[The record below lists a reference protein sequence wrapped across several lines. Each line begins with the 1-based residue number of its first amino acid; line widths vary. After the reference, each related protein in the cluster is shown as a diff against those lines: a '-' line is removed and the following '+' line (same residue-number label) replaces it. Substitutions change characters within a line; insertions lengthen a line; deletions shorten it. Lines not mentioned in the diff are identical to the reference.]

1 MAEHGAVEYLTAT
14 GNDYDEHHRTYA
26 GFLALAKW
34 GTISVLL
41 VVVLMAIFLL

>member
-14 GNDYDEHHRTYA
+14 GNDYDEHRRTYA

-34 GTISVLL
+34 GALAVLL
-41 VVVLMAIFLL
+41 VVVSMAIFLL